1 MIPEQI
7 KPTEA
12 ELEILQVLWH
22 KEYASVREVHETLN
36 LHKES
41 GYTTTLKLMQIMFD
55 KKLVT
60 RDESAKKHIYMASVS
75 KENAQKHLVGKMIR
89 SLFGGS
95 ATELVIRALGNT
107 TPSQDELR
115 QIQELLNDLKS
126 K

>member
-1 MIPEQI
+1 MVPEQI

-22 KEYASVREVHETLN
+22 KKNATVREVHEMIN
-36 LHKES
+36 IYKES
-41 GYTTTLKLMQIMFD
+41 GYTTTLKLMQIMYD
-55 KKLVT
+55 KKLVI
-60 RDESAKKHIYMASVS
+60 RDESAKKHIYTASVS
-75 KENAQKHLVGKMIR
+75 KERAQKHLVGKMIQ

-95 ATELVIRALGNT
+95 ATELVMQTLGST
-107 TPSQDELR
+107 KPSKDELQ

>member
-22 KEYASVREVHETLN
+22 KENATVREVHEVLN
-36 LHKES
+36 VYKDS

-60 RDESAKKHIYMASVS
+60 RDESAKKHVYMASVS
-75 KENAQKHLVGKMIR
+75 KEKAQKHLVGKMIR
-89 SLFGGS
+89 SLFEGS
-95 ATELVIRALGNT
+95 ATELVIQALGNT
-107 TPSQDELR
+107 KPSQDEIR
-115 QIQELLNDLKS
+115 QIQKLLNDLKS